1 MKIFFCQTN
10 KYSQTIKKKLSQ
22 TCKES
27 LISSFMM
34 YEKKQKQTNK
44 RLVKISI
51 EFIILIY
58 GRRLNNHIAL
68 LW

>member
-1 MKIFFCQTN
+1 
-10 KYSQTIKKKLSQ
+10 
-22 TCKES
+22 
-27 LISSFMM
+27 MM
-34 YEKKQKQTNK
+34 YGKKQKQTNK

-51 EFIILIY
+51 EFITLIY